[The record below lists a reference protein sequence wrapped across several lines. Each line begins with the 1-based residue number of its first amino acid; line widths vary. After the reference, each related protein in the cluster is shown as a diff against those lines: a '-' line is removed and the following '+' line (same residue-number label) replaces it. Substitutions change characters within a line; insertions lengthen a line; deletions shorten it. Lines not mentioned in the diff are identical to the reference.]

1 MVHPYTVFKG
11 GIKTIFNVCLYFRTA
26 LHSTIS
32 TCGFCKDKH
41 PVMGSKCDER
51 MIMMM
56 TFKQYWV
63 TNGLTGVS
71 TPQESRMIAIHVVLN
86 YKFLDTDV
94 STQLARWYL
103 FHHFCFRTPKLSQIA
118 SSWNYLIM
126 AQHLFP
132 LFHANERRQEYS
144 FTMPESA
151 LTNIFKARGHR
162 FCPKVCPARYG
173 VSWFIGCQRWCLC
186 QCLWL
191 FGRKMS

>member
-11 GIKTIFNVCLYFRTA
+11 GIKTIFNVCLYFRTT

-71 TPQESRMIAIHVVLN
+71 TPQESRMIAIHMVLN

-118 SSWNYLIM
+118 SSWNETTSSWLNIS
-126 AQHLFP
+126 FP
-132 LFHANERRQEYS
+132 CSTRTSAVRSIVSPCQSLLWPTSSRQED
-144 FTMPESA
+144 TDSA
-151 LTNIFKARGHR
+151 QKF
-162 FCPKVCPARYG
+162 VQQDM
-173 VSWFIGCQRWCLC
+173 V
-186 QCLWL
+186 
-191 FGRKMS
+191 